1 MEFPRLCSENKE
13 CLPMYIRIIKL
24 IIGTF
29 EYSKMGL
36 KIESELSL
44 DLGALN
50 HHAYQQLISYLE
62 FSVLT
67 NI

>member
-1 MEFPRLCSENKE
+1 
-13 CLPMYIRIIKL
+13 MYIRMFKL

-36 KIESELSL
+36 KIASELSL
-44 DLGALN
+44 DLGTLN